1 MPKQNNKTWR
11 GNDIETALRF
21 IIIAAGIVSLL
32 ALAIPMMAY
41 KRYNILLVLAF
52 VFVIIACFEA
62 VMLVLNSRAKNVKAE
77 DIEVHKDDYIKPH
90 DTVDTTNNG
99 NDAAKPVTAS
109 AIDFKPLYADANPE
123 VKYPE
128 ETKSDMAPIAMTN
141 TATDTAVNNDN
152 KIENSSANSD
162 TDSEAPKGDA
172 DLAKRIRESRKHEAT
187 DFTSVTKSMGK
198 GANNTVDR
206 HKAVDFTPVTG
217 TSGVTVK
224 RHDLTFPV
232 TQNNEPNY
240 DMMQFPHVE
249 DTRDKVVDDTGETPV
264 VEATDTADTIKNAE
278 NKPKLIVP
286 EISMSHAQIPTNDN
300 DPKLENH
307 TLGDAVKAMDQKDKA
322 KSDVHEI
329 TMPSKKTQTDK
340 ESNADK
346 TVTEKETEKEADKE
360 TEKTCEQSTKKSAKP
375 NINKEELDESYTFS
389 LD

>member
-11 GNDIETALRF
+11 VNDIETALRF

-32 ALAIPMMAY
+32 ALTIPMMAY

-77 DIEVHKDDYIKPH
+77 DIEVHKDDCIKPH
-90 DTVDTTNNG
+90 DTVDTASNG
-99 NDAAKPVTAS
+99 NDTAKPVTAS

-123 VKYPE
+123 VKHPE
-128 ETKSDMAPIAMTN
+128 ETKSDMAPIA
-141 TATDTAVNNDN
+141 NDN
-152 KIENSSANSD
+152 KIEHSSANSD

-172 DLAKRIRESRKHEAT
+172 DLAKRIRESRKHEAV
-187 DFTSVTKSMGK
+187 DFTPVTESMGK
-198 GANNTVDR
+198 SANNIVDR

-217 TSGVTVK
+217 TGNRTVKRRDLTFGTGNVTVK
-224 RHDLTFPV
+224 RRDLTFPV

-240 DMMQFPHVE
+240 DLMQFPHVE
-249 DTRDKVVDDTGETPV
+249 DMRDKVVDDTGETPV

-307 TLGDAVKAMDQKDKA
+307 MLGDAVKAMDRKDKA
-322 KSDVHEI
+322 EPDVHET
-329 TMPSKKTQTDK
+329 TMPSKKAQTDK

-346 TVTEKETEKEADKE
+346 TVTEKETDKE

-375 NINKEELDESYTFS
+375 NINEEELDESYTFS

>member
-11 GNDIETALRF
+11 VNDIETALRF

-90 DTVDTTNNG
+90 DTVDTANNG

-109 AIDFKPLYADANPE
+109 AIDSKPLYAGANPE
-123 VKYPE
+123 VKHPE
-128 ETKSDMAPIAMTN
+128 EAKSDTASIAMTN
-141 TATDTAVNNDN
+141 TAAGTAANNDN

-162 TDSEAPKGDA
+162 TDSEALKGDA
-172 DLAKRIRESRKHEAT
+172 NLAKRIREERKHEAT

-198 GANNTVDR
+198 GANNIVDR

-217 TSGVTVK
+217 TGNVIVK

-232 TQNNEPNY
+232 TQNNEPNH
-240 DMMQFPHVE
+240 DLMQFPHVE

-278 NKPKLIVP
+278 SKPKLIVP
-286 EISMSHAQIPTNDN
+286 EINMSHAQIPTNDN

-322 KSDVHEI
+322 KPDVHEI
-329 TMPSKKTQTDK
+329 PMPSKKAQTDK

-346 TVTEKETEKEADKE
+346 TVTEKEADKE
-360 TEKTCEQSTKKSAKP
+360 TEKTCEQSTKKSAKS
-375 NINKEELDESYTFS
+375 NINEEELDESYTFS